1 VPTAVQSNELLA
13 ALIAMQGKTNEKIE
27 QYQTRI
33 TQLEQVILSEILP
46 HLSSL

>member
-1 VPTAVQSNELLA
+1 MKPAAQSSDLIA
-13 ALIAMQGKTNEKIE
+13 ALITMQGKTNERIE